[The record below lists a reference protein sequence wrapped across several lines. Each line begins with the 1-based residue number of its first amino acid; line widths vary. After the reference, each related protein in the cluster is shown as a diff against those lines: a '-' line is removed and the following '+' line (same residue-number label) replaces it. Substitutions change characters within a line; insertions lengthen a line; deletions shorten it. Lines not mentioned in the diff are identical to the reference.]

1 MRNLFALSM
10 LCLGAGIVTACNPEQ
25 VVKTEDIPTAGIRFV
40 NAVPDTGAM
49 DFRPV
54 DIVENSQ
61 FYNVAFRSTTLL
73 YYKNARAGTRHFTVF
88 RAPTATDPAAVQLA
102 TAQTVVFDLPAE
114 VLEAGKLYTYILWGY
129 SRTGSSPAMQITR
142 ITDDPADPGAQVA
155 LRVINACLPGVCGA
169 AANGVVDVRAFTAAQ
184 TIAGAAATWTSVAPL
199 TVSAYQNVPISP
211 SVTPASADTITYRID
226 VRPAGGV
233 TTGAALVTG
242 AAPGGALE
250 TIDIQA
256 LPGTKVAGSAVSA
269 IIVPRA
275 VAGSQGGSTSSPAII
290 FVWDRR
296 PPRTCT
302 LCSAAQ

>member
-1 MRNLFALSM
+1 MRHILPISM
-10 LCLGAGIVTACNPEQ
+10 LCLTAGVVTACNPDQ
-25 VVKTEDIPTAGIRFV
+25 VITTEDIPTAGIRFV

-61 FYNVAFRSTTLL
+61 FYNVAFKSTTLL
-73 YYKNARAGTRHFTVF
+73 YYKNARAGSRHFKVF
-88 RAPTATDPAAVQLA
+88 RTPTASDPAALQLA
-102 TAQTVVFDLPAE
+102 TAQIVIADLPDE
-114 VLEAGKLYTYILWGY
+114 QLEAGKRYTYILWGF
-129 SRTGSSPAMQITR
+129 SRTGFTPAIHITR

-155 LRVINACLPGVCGA
+155 LRVINTCLPGFCGA
-169 AANGVVDVRAFTAAQ
+169 AADGNLDVRAFTTAQ
-184 TIAGAAATWTSVAPL
+184 GIGTPGALWTSVASL
-199 TVSAYQNVPISP
+199 TVSTYQNVPITP
-211 SVTPASADTITYRID
+211 TVTPAAADTITYRFD
-226 VRPAGGV
+226 FRPAGGL

-242 AAPGGALE
+242 AAPIGALE

-269 IIVPRA
+269 IIFPRA
-275 VAGSQGGSTSSPAII
+275 VPSSQGGSATTPAVI

-302 LCSAAQ
+302 LCSAPQ